1 MKHIF
6 AYSFLEYW
14 TDSKGKQNYQLYF
27 VVVDNVYVAN
37 IDIYPRSH
45 QLKLKFLKA
54 ISSVRIM
61 TSLSDSDV
69 FSSSSFPFLLSF
81 KSPAILKE

>member
-6 AYSFLEYW
+6 GYSFLEYW

-37 IDIYPRSH
+37 IDIYP
-45 QLKLKFLKA
+45 K
-54 ISSVRIM
+54 I
-61 TSLSDSDV
+61 TSTQVKV
-69 FSSSSFPFLLSF
+69 FKGHIQCPNYDF
-81 KSPAILKE
+81 II

>member
-37 IDIYPRSH
+37 IDIYP
-45 QLKLKFLKA
+45 K
-54 ISSVRIM
+54 I
-61 TSLSDSDV
+61 T
-69 FSSSSFPFLLSF
+69 
-81 KSPAILKE
+81 